1 MRKKWGFFFGRMP
14 MTRKTPLLAAA
25 AMLTALTLSSAAPP
39 TAFAA
44 DERACLQ
51 NNRIWGW
58 RALDQRTLLLTDINN
73 RRFLVRLSGGC
84 IGLNDAIF
92 ALQVRTTTNLGCLMR
107 GDRVSYRAPALGE
120 MSCFVQDVEPY
131 EMKPGERYDQ
141 PYVSRE

>member
-1 MRKKWGFFFGRMP
+1 

-25 AMLTALTLSSAAPP
+25 VMLTALTLSSAAPP
-39 TAFAA
+39 PASAA
-44 DERACLQ
+44 TDERACLQ

-58 RALDQRTLLLTDINN
+58 RAPDQRTLLLTDINN
-73 RRFLVRLSGGC
+73 RRFLVKLSGGC

-120 MSCFVQDVEPY
+120 MTCFVEDVEPY

-141 PYVSRE
+141 PYTRKE

>member
-1 MRKKWGFFFGRMP
+1 
-14 MTRKTPLLAAA
+14 MTRKTPVLAAA
-25 AMLTALTLSSAAPP
+25 AMLTALALTSAAAPV
-39 TAFAA
+39 ASAA

-58 RALDQRTLLLTDINN
+58 RAPDQRTLLLTDINN
-73 RRFLVRLSGGC
+73 RRFLVKLGGGC

-120 MSCFVQDVEPY
+120 MTCFVEDVEPY
-131 EMKPGERYDQ
+131 TPRPDERYDH
-141 PYVSRE
+141 PYGSRE